1 MSKRSLIEL
10 NHRLRYYPFMVNL
23 DKCHG
28 SCKTFD
34 DLSGRTCVSNK
45 TKKINMNAFN
55 MTAKIIEHILL

>member
-10 NHRLRYYPFMVNL
+10 NHRVRYYPFMINL

-45 TKKINMNAFN
+45 TNDSKNN
-55 MTAKIIEHILL
+55 